1 MLITCCEI
9 YYKMKTLNE
18 REYNVFFL
26 YIAKEKKQLRNKKAK
41 EREND
46 KRTSSL
52 IEYDFIKGIRSLLYV
67 VHVTL
72 HYSLK
77 SNEG

>member
-9 YYKMKTLNE
+9 YYKMKALNE

-41 EREND
+41 ERENG

-67 VHVTL
+67 VYVTL